1 MRKVKDFNPW
11 DLIRAIED
19 RGFQLFVD
27 NLGVVHGKRTKSG
40 VKVTDEM
47 QPLLDQLHEHNDM
60 FATLL
65 KYRDLPIRVELEDVA
80 YEYAKPYLEAVRHG
94 VYQLVGR
101 VTYYR
106 RSQTASFTLEKVVFD
121 NVC

>member
-1 MRKVKDFNPW
+1 MRKVKEFSPW

-27 NLGVVHGKRTKSG
+27 NLGVVHGKRTKPG
-40 VKVTDEM
+40 IKVTDEM
-47 QPLLDQLHEHNDM
+47 QPMLDQLHEHNDM

-65 KYRDLPIRVELEDVA
+65 RCKDRLTVALERA
-80 YEYAKPYLEAVRHG
+80 TYEHAKPYLEAVRYG
-94 VYQLVGR
+94 AYQLVGR
-101 VTYYR
+101 VSYYR
-106 RSQTASFTLEKVVFD
+106 RSQTASFTLKKVVFD